1 MGDGYAL
8 QNKIASGTTIT
19 GDIESEGDFRIDG
32 VIKGNFSLTGKVVIG
47 KSNRCNRR
55 DT

>member
-32 VIKGNFSLTGKVVIG
+32 VIKGKFLFNR
-47 KSNRCNRR
+47 KSSHRKIWCNRR